1 MSNMVKILF
10 RITALS
16 VAVLCSVLSSAVHAL
31 GLGEIEIQSALN
43 DPLKAV
49 ITLTSG
55 TPEELKDL
63 KISIA
68 PREAFE
74 RAGISRPPILRD
86 FQFTIEQTE
95 KNRPVIR
102 ISTREAVRE
111 PFLVFLVEAT
121 WPRGRLLR
129 QYTVL
134 VDPPLTIPAQPPVPK
149 TPVTA
154 PPPRATATVTAPPVP
169 QRRQPSRPAPQPASV
184 PAAAPQRESADTY
197 GPVRRSETLWSIAQ
211 QLLPDESISSQQMML
226 ALQRANPDAFL
237 NNNINNLKAGAILRI
252 PTREEIMARS
262 RAEARSEV
270 KRQHSEW
277 KAARSAQAVPEA
289 PPAPEPATA
298 PESATGA
305 VATPETRLQLV
316 APDDESMEAA
326 AATGAAE
333 SGSGTTESSADL
345 QQQLALATEEAQ
357 AGRAIASELQS
368 RVGELEEQVS
378 SMQRLLELKDQQLA
392 SLQNRLAADT
402 AEVQSGGDE
411 ASPAAAA
418 VRDVEESN
426 AAQATGDGE
435 TETTTEPPAQESG
448 QPGNI
453 IDHLLNNPVLSGL
466 GVVVAM
472 ILGGIL
478 WSSTRQRRHADMF
491 SDEPT
496 LASQLAA
503 LRDQEEPAST
513 RVAVS
518 EPPPPAVPG
527 EHDMSPMPVEGESD
541 PLTEAD
547 VFIAYGRVQQAE
559 DVIQAALKKDPG
571 DKELKAKLLEVY
583 HAAGNLA
590 AFDTHAE
597 GFHRSVDES
606 DPLWQKVAI
615 MGYELSPDNRLYKAA
630 AGNSAA
636 QDSGVDFDMDLSG
649 MEALDQETIP
659 EETHAAGGLESEYP
673 EEETRKEE
681 PAESVEFSLDES
693 GETEEIPGEELLDNS
708 DEVGTKLDLARA
720 YLDMGDPEG
729 ARSILEEVL
738 EEGDDNQKRE
748 AEDLF
753 AQIA

>member
-1 MSNMVKILF
+1 MAKILF

-16 VAVLCSVLSSAVHAL
+16 VAMLCSVLSPAVHAL

-74 RAGISRPPILRD
+74 RAGISRPTILRD
-86 FQFTIEQTE
+86 FQFTIDQTQ

-102 ISTREAVRE
+102 VSTREAVRE

-134 VDPPLTIPAQPPVPK
+134 VDPPVTIPAQPPVPK
-149 TPVTA
+149 IPVTA
-154 PPPRATATVTAPPVP
+154 PPPPATATVTAPPEP
-169 QRRQPSRPAPQPASV
+169 QRRQPVRPAPQPASV

-211 QLLPDESISSQQMML
+211 QLRPEDSISSEQMML
-226 ALQRANPDAFL
+226 ALLRTNPDAFL
-237 NNNINNLKAGAILRI
+237 NDNINNLKAGAVLRI
-252 PTREEIMARS
+252 PTREEITAWS
-262 RAEARSEV
+262 QAEARSEV
-270 KRQHSEW
+270 RRQHAEW
-277 KAARSAQAVPEA
+277 KAARSAAREPESSSA
-289 PPAPEPATA
+289 TKPATEPEPASGA
-298 PESATGA
+298 AAT
-305 VATPETRLQLV
+305 ETRLQLV
-316 APDDESMEAA
+316 APEDKSTET
-326 AATGAAE
+326 AATTGTAE
-333 SGSGTTESSADL
+333 SDTGTAEPAGDL
-345 QQQLALATEEAQ
+345 HQQLALATEEAQ
-357 AGRAIASELQS
+357 AGRAIAGELQS
-368 RVGELEEQVS
+368 RVGELEEQVAG
-378 SMQRLLELKDQQLA
+378 MQRLLELKDEQLA
-392 SLQNRLAADT
+392 RLQNRLADDT
-402 AEVQSGGDE
+402 AESQSGADE
-411 ASPAAAA
+411 AVPAATVAQDAA
-418 VRDVEESN
+418 EPT
-426 AAQATGDGE
+426 AQAPEDSGTA
-435 TETTTEPPAQESG
+435 PPAEPAAPEPV
-448 QPGNI
+448 QPENI
-453 IDHLLNNPVLSGL
+453 IDHLINNPVLSGL

-496 LASQLAA
+496 LASQLAT
-503 LRDQEEPAST
+503 LREQEEPAAT

-518 EPPPPAVPG
+518 ESPQPAVPD
-527 EHDMSPMPVEGESD
+527 EHYMSPVHVEGESD

-559 DVIQAALKKDPG
+559 DVLQAALKKDPNNM
-571 DKELKAKLLEVY
+571 ELKAKLLEVY

-590 AFDTHAE
+590 AFDTQAE

-630 AGNSAA
+630 AG
-636 QDSGVDFDMDLSG
+636 QESGVDFDMDLSG
-649 MEALDQETIP
+649 MDALDQESLP
-659 EETHAAGGLESEYP
+659 EETHADGEVQSEYP
-673 EEETRKEE
+673 EEKPRQEDLAET
-681 PAESVEFSLDES
+681 VEFNLDET
-693 GETEEIPGEELLDNS
+693 GGPEEESGEELLDTS

-753 AQIA
+753 AQLA